1 MWQCVI
7 QLLFPED
14 LEDHGAFISVDQ
26 GVREEQ
32 STTE

>member
-7 QLLFPED
+7 QLLFPKD
-14 LEDHGAFISVDQ
+14 LEGHGTFNYVDQ
-26 GVREEQ
+26 VVKEEQ